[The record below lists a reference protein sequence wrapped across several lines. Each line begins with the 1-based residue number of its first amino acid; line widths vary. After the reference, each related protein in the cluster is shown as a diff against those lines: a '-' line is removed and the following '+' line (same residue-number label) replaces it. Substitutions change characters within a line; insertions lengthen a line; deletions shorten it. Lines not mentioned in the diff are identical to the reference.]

1 MLRKCRY
8 RKKNG
13 TPCEADAQSGKNLC
27 VFHDP
32 LQAEKVRRARQ
43 AGGRKNRAATM
54 PAKTPHSS
62 LKNGADAVSL
72 LGDTINRTR
81 TGELDPRVANSIGYL
96 CGILLRAFEV
106 NHIENRLAILETAV
120 RNRPRTE
127 SQFDVQ
133 EFEFIPDSEK
143 SQ

>member
-1 MLRKCRY
+1 MPRKCQY
-8 RKKNG
+8 RKKDG

-32 LQAEKVRRARQ
+32 IQAEKVRRARQ

-54 PAKTPHSS
+54 PANTPHFS
-62 LKNGADAVSL
+62 LNNGADAASL

-81 TGELDPRVANSIGYL
+81 IGELDPRVANSIGYL
-96 CGILLRAFEV
+96 CGILLRTFEV
-106 NHIENRLAILETAV
+106 SSIEDRLATLEAAV
-120 RNRPRTE
+120 RNQPRTE
-127 SQFDVQ
+127 SLFDVE
-133 EFEFIPDSEK
+133 EFEFIRDSEK

>member
-1 MLRKCRY
+1 MPRKCQY
-8 RKKNG
+8 RKKDG

-32 LQAEKVRRARQ
+32 IQAEKVRRARQ
-43 AGGRKNRAATM
+43 AGGRKNRAAIM
-54 PAKTPHSS
+54 PANTPHLS
-62 LKNGADAVSL
+62 LNNGADAVSL
-72 LGDTINRTR
+72 LGDTINRIR

-106 NHIENRLAILETAV
+106 NNVEDRLATLETAV
-120 RNRPRTE
+120 IKRPRAE
-127 SQFDVQ
+127 SQVDVQ

-143 SQ
+143 NT